1 MSESEL
7 VTAKIAEL
15 RPKATER
22 AAAKPRRVAAAKRR
36 RRRSVKS
43 TATSTAAGLLSTAS
57 GSVVS
62 LAALMSAL
70 ALASVSGFFGIVGMT
85 AIFAAAVMPVMV
97 MTGVLEAAKLVT
109 AAWLAR
115 HWRTAPLVLR
125 LPLVVM
131 VLLLMALTA
140 IGTFGFLSHAHLD
153 RQIVAAEA
161 IARDAAPLQQ
171 RIALAQSA
179 VADLDGRIVQLD
191 DMVKASTMRGRTKLA
206 MALVNDQS
214 KSRSDL
220 VTQRQDVAERLSSLR
235 VEQAGVEAQ
244 RVRLAGEAGP
254 ALYLTKLFGS
264 DDTEATI
271 RFITALLVL
280 VLDPLAVLLTV
291 AASYQRSSSSPPQR
305 RAS

>member
-220 VTQRQDVAERLSSLR
+220 VTQRQDVAERLSGLR

-291 AASYQRSSSSPPQR
+291 AASYQRSSPPQR

>member
-220 VTQRQDVAERLSSLR
+220 VTQRQDVAERLSGLR